1 MKVNVTSSD
10 HSYNIMAPFLF
21 SFFLFL
27 SIRSV
32 SQSKFGDQ
40 SISSLMADLHQNLNR
55 VFHSAGALTENFLEG
70 IIIKEVMHLPK

>member
-1 MKVNVTSSD
+1 MKVNVTLSD
-10 HSYNIMAPFLF
+10 HSYNIMAPFF
-21 SFFLFL
+21 FVFFFLFL

-70 IIIKEVMHLPK
+70 IYY